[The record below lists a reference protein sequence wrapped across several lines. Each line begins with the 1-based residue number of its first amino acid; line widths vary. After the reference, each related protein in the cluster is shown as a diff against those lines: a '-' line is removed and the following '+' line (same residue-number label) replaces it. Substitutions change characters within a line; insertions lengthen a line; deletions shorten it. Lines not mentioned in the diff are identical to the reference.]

1 MNLSFNNQV
10 LRGKDWK
17 DDVLYIDDRGN
28 FIDGMLYLST
38 TSFTFRMPTDEQ
50 GCPSLRGK
58 LSANSGTINIHGDV
72 VELRAEKGLY
82 RFKLSPTSVQ
92 SLFDWMKNK
101 TEALGVT
108 SRISN
113 SFLGAYDAYPH
124 PFIEAHK
131 ADNGRKAELL
141 QYLGKCIP
149 VLKKPVDWGIDD
161 VIIQIDS
168 EKTEICIGKWKY
180 CEEKDQIKID
190 CQIHEAGFFD
200 DSDSEMEFYYE
211 IRYLGKGFPD
221 KQCSQIE
228 NGKAEIY
235 FKADKF
241 AYPKRNGNENFV
253 AENPFG
259 LKGFYRI
266 KWTLRYDW

>member
-38 TSFTFRMPTDEQ
+38 TSFTFRTPTDEP
-50 GCPSLRGK
+50 GWPSLRGK
-58 LSANSGTINIHGDV
+58 LSTINIHGEV
-72 VELRAEKGLY
+72 VELRAKKGLY
-82 RFKLSPTSVQ
+82 RFKLFPTSAQ
-92 SLFDWMKNK
+92 SLFDWLKNK
-101 TEALGVT
+101 TEALKVT

-113 SFLGAYDAYPH
+113 SFLGDYDAYPH

-131 ADNGRKAELL
+131 ANNGRQAELL

-180 CEEKDQIKID
+180 CETKDQIKID
-190 CQIHEAGFFD
+190 CQIYEAGFFD
-200 DSDSEMEFYYE
+200 DSNFKMEFHYE
-211 IRYLGKGFPD
+211 ICYLGKGFPS
-221 KQCSQIE
+221 KQPSPIE
-228 NGKAEIY
+228 NGKVDIC
-235 FKADKF
+235 FKADRL
-241 AYPKRNGNENFV
+241 AYPLINGNEDFV

-259 LKGFYRI
+259 LRGLYGI
-266 KWTLRYDW
+266 KWSLHYD